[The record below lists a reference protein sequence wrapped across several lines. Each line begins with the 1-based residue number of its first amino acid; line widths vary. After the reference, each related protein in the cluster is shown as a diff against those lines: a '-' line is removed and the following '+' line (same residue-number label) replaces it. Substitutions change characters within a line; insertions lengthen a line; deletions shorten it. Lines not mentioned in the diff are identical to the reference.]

1 MNHQAALA
9 SFARATGW
17 RKSSYSQGDSACVEI
32 TDSVPGWIGVRDSKL
47 GADSP
52 ILAFRTAEW
61 RALVAAIRAGEITDS
76 GKKASGPGRR

>member
-9 SFARATGW
+9 ALARAGGW

-32 TDSVPGWIGVRDSKL
+32 TESVPGWIGIRDGKL

-61 RALVAAIRAGEITDS
+61 DALVAAIHAGEIT
-76 GKKASGPGRR
+76 G